1 MDVRLFRPYLD
12 EDDLKSIKKAFDIN
26 WLGNGSFVK
35 EFEEMW
41 SKKFK
46 VKYCL
51 GLNSATAAIHLA
63 LAAFKFPKGKKVLIP
78 SLTFS
83 STAMAVKYNDL
94 EVVFV
99 DVEKRNLTID
109 CNDLL
114 NKIDE
119 DCVAIIPVH
128 YGGSPCE
135 MDVIMEIAK
144 KNNLKVI
151 EDCAHTQGGIYK
163 DKYLGTWGDIGCFS
177 FEEKKGMTTGDG
189 GMICFNDEK
198 IYNYLKPMRWVGID
212 KDTWRRVESK
222 SNLKDS
228 SFHWF
233 YEIRE
238 IGYKY
243 NMNNMSAC
251 LGISQFQKLDK
262 INKSKNVA
270 IKLYLKKLK
279 NLSEIQF
286 LMDYNYNW
294 SGSYWLFGLRVKNRS
309 KLINYLTKN
318 GISTGVHFTP
328 LNKQPY
334 FENCDGKTKASSV
347 VYKEI
352 LTLPLFPMITP
363 KEVNYVCD
371 KIIQFYKHED

>member
-51 GLNSATAAIHLA
+51 GLNSATAALHLA

-198 IYNYLKPMRWVGID
+198 NI
-212 KDTWRRVESK
+212 
-222 SNLKDS
+222 
-228 SFHWF
+228 
-233 YEIRE
+233 
-238 IGYKY
+238 
-243 NMNNMSAC
+243 
-251 LGISQFQKLDK
+251 
-262 INKSKNVA
+262 
-270 IKLYLKKLK
+270 
-279 NLSEIQF
+279 
-286 LMDYNYNW
+286 
-294 SGSYWLFGLRVKNRS
+294 
-309 KLINYLTKN
+309 
-318 GISTGVHFTP
+318 
-328 LNKQPY
+328 
-334 FENCDGKTKASSV
+334 
-347 VYKEI
+347 
-352 LTLPLFPMITP
+352 
-363 KEVNYVCD
+363 
-371 KIIQFYKHED
+371 

>member
-1 MDVRLFRPYLD
+1 
-12 EDDLKSIKKAFDIN
+12 
-26 WLGNGSFVK
+26 
-35 EFEEMW
+35 
-41 SKKFK
+41 
-46 VKYCL
+46 
-51 GLNSATAAIHLA
+51 
-63 LAAFKFPKGKKVLIP
+63 
-78 SLTFS
+78 
-83 STAMAVKYNDL
+83 
-94 EVVFV
+94 
-99 DVEKRNLTID
+99 
-109 CNDLL
+109 
-114 NKIDE
+114 
-119 DCVAIIPVH
+119 
-128 YGGSPCE
+128 
-135 MDVIMEIAK
+135 
-144 KNNLKVI
+144 
-151 EDCAHTQGGIYK
+151 
-163 DKYLGTWGDIGCFS
+163 
-177 FEEKKGMTTGDG
+177 
-189 GMICFNDEK
+189 
-198 IYNYLKPMRWVGID
+198 
-212 KDTWRRVESK
+212 
-222 SNLKDS
+222 
-228 SFHWF
+228 
-233 YEIRE
+233 
-238 IGYKY
+238 
-243 NMNNMSAC
+243 MNIMSAC